1 MQKIRFSINLS
12 KGLNVTLAFYSN
24 SLCEYWYEA
33 MRSEN
38 WEGPLVSDDII

>member
-12 KGLNVTLAFYSN
+12 KGLNVTLAFFSN
-24 SLCEYWYEA
+24 SLWEYQYEA
-33 MRSEN
+33 MKSDH